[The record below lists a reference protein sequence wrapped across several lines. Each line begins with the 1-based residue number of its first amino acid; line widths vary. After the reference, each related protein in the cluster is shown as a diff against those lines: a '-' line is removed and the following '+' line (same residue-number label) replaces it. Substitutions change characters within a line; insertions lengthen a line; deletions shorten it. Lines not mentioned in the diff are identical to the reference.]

1 MVDRSAFSLSCSES
15 YYHIYHILFIPILAM
30 AKKVLLIED
39 DKDIRDTIVYALQ
52 AENFEVIASEDAKI
66 LKTLTELKPDLILLD
81 NWLTDWKSDANGQ
94 QLSKDIKTNPATSH
108 IPVIIVSA
116 VSNIKEIAEA
126 GLADGFLRKP
136 FDLTDLFAIVNKHIA

>member
-1 MVDRSAFSLSCSES
+1 
-15 YYHIYHILFIPILAM
+15 M